1 MDKYELALEAL
12 HSLKPG
18 EKRNV
23 ALIARTYG
31 VDPSNLRKRFR
42 KVTGPKEAQYNN
54 QRLLNEGQSQAL
66 IRWINHLTEKGLPPT
81 NSMLANFARDICG
94 RKPGKNWASRWL
106 KSHSDQVISHYSTGL
121 DMDRKNADKAWKYA
135 LYFELLGRKIKQYNL
150 APEQIYNM
158 DEKGFM
164 LGIMT
169 KEKRIF
175 SRRKYEKGGHKHDI
189 PRLSRYNAR
198 LLNTFTR
205 GEISQNPIQPLQNPQ
220 SRSRYI
226 QTWQRLIY
234 YWSRVMD
241 DQLLPN
247 PLFLPTED
255 QKSTWDDQ
263 EMDKQTLAFCLEII
277 QQSVSLR
284 AFNSI
289 LVSFAAL
296 LFWIPDKK
304 QWMTVSNY
312 TSFLSQLIYNC
323 QIWILALSILEQQ
336 HYPTQDLGDII
347 VRHRDRWLLNDTK
360 GPVAELLENRL
371 YAFQI
376 AMSEVPPAQVR
387 WDREGQVI
395 TFQDVSLS
403 LLELS
408 QLIREGI
415 STAQTIFEQ
424 ELCLSSPSWPAT
436 EIPQFNLNNLMDNW
450 DATQAGASFLTDSR
464 NHAYVVPYQD
474 WLFRRVS
481 QDTVLFSTFWEL
493 GADQTWRISQK
504 MVEQY
509 EATVQRFLEALLVP
523 FFIGSGQQARR
534 TEFLGIRWRNTLLHT
549 RDLFLHDG
557 QMLFILDYHKSRH
570 RSNASRWPARFLL
583 PEVGQLVT
591 QFLILIMP
599 FRQWLQHKVQTAH
612 SRTSTPLCDYL
623 WASTTKPWSE
633 DHLTQTVIRTGEQIL
648 GKKIHIRAW
657 RQITIGIAIKKFGT
671 LASQFIEDSLDNED
685 DLTEDHSGSMA
696 AVFHYQAAHT
706 PHTGN
711 QVYGG
716 TVNFRAGLTDAGLQ
730 EFRQASETWHR
741 LIKQPSQYSTPS
753 SLKRQW
759 PTLFT
764 PQSSQP
770 ANVNTEWEWDE
781 SPSKRA
787 RSQATESTLV
797 QQFHRCHEPRQG
809 HRRWTME
816 QAQTILKRMYGPEAQ
831 YRTSNQQ
838 QALQY
843 IIQGSS
849 QVVAVLRTNEGKSLL
864 YLLPC
869 QLPGARTTVVV
880 LPLLVLK
887 QDMLLRCQNA
897 GIEVTIWNQQD
908 ESRHLGSSPLILVSV
923 EQAVHINFRTLL
935 LRLQLANQLDR
946 VVFDECHLTL
956 TASSY
961 RKRMA
966 LLPTLRDIQC
976 QMVFLTGTL
985 PPIMMAEFERTML
998 LSRARLIRSLTTRRD
1013 LSYRV
1018 ISCPMNQD
1026 FFQFAIP
1033 WIQKERTQLDSKERA
1048 ILYCQTQAI
1057 TEEVATILECPFYH
1071 ADSGTREEKAQ
1082 TLETWRNGNPNWIV
1096 ATSAFEMGIDHP
1108 RVRLVIHL
1116 GAPSSLIDFTQ
1127 EAGRLGR
1134 DQQGGRS
1141 IILLPPSWSVSKSS
1155 RPGHA
1160 ISSDVQ
1166 AMHAVLD
1173 QPDCRVAAMSSFL
1186 DGVAVACSAPDP
1198 LCDRCHFH
1206 QENPESLSTDST
1218 TTSSSDLEENVDLD
1232 LTIGSQMRIQ
1242 QVQQESRQL
1251 QQYED
1256 FLQALRG
1263 TCVICRILP
1272 SSSADTKKHSFINC
1286 WNPYRQDFLEAK
1298 KRAQQEGKQFQGWM
1312 QRYAGCFRC
1321 YNPQAVCSQQGQ
1333 GTCLY
1338 PDLVMQACWAI
1349 YQIKAWTEG
1358 LLPGLGGE
1366 HVQSNEAAY
1375 MLWLGQKRTTFGVEG
1390 SNAAWVAYHVFQQ
1403 LLEPA
1408 KGSV

>member
-1 MDKYELALEAL
+1 MVEDPHESDSAPSDDENDADYLDHSETEDASESLHPSKRRRRSPGDASSATQEVPKTLSSESPLADQPESIPENPSPESESIPIQGFLRLRTKGTEEKEQIRYFTVVPANL
-12 HSLKPG
+12 FSLPHVSPSITSTLTTNDLPSLDTLLQ
-18 EKRNV
+18 EYHTFQTQNSV
-23 ALIARTYG
+23 SYTVNDSQHISEITPWLRT
-31 VDPSNLRKRFR
+31 
-42 KVTGPKEAQYNN
+42 TG
-54 QRLLNEGQSQAL
+54 
-66 IRWINHLTEKGLPPT
+66 IHVHLTRLDLETVGDLYRLPNHDET
-81 NSMLANFARDICG
+81 RLDLIC
-94 RKPGKNWASRWL
+94 AS
-106 KSHSDQVISHYSTGL
+106 V
-121 DMDRKNADKAWKYA
+121 DRIWRQT
-135 LYFELLGRKIKQYNL
+135 EQLLHHN
-150 APEQIYNM
+150 PV
-158 DEKGFM
+158 
-164 LGIMT
+164 
-169 KEKRIF
+169 
-175 SRRKYEKGGHKHDI
+175 SDI

-226 QTWQRLIY
+226 QTWQRLIC
-234 YWSRVMD
+234 YWSQVMD

-247 PLFLPTED
+247 PLFLPTEG
-255 QKSTWDDQ
+255 QKSTWDDVITAAKNLSHQQELEQNNDEALHQLQQ
-263 EMDKQTLAFCLEII
+263 EMDKQTLAFCLKII
-277 QQSVSLR
+277 QH
-284 AFNSI
+284 
-289 LVSFAAL
+289 
-296 LFWIPDKK
+296 
-304 QWMTVSNY
+304 NY

-336 HYPTQDLGDII
+336 NHPTQDLGDII
-347 VRHRDRWLLNDTK
+347 IRHRDRWLLNDTK

-371 YAFQI
+371 YAFRI

-408 QLIREGI
+408 RLIREGI
-415 STAQTIFEQ
+415 STAQAIFEQ
-424 ELCLSSPSWPAT
+424 ELCLSGPARPAT
-436 EIPQFNLNNLMDNW
+436 EIPQFDLSNLMDNW

-481 QDTVLFSTFWEL
+481 QDAVLFPIFWEL
-493 GADQTWRISQK
+493 GVDQTWRISPK

-509 EATVQRFLEALLVP
+509 EATIQRFLEALLVP

-570 RSNASRWPARFLL
+570 LSHLNYAL
-583 PEVGQLVT
+583 PTVVT
-591 QFLILIMP
+591 APGANYAFFHIP
-599 FRQWLQHKVQTAH
+599 
-612 SRTSTPLCDYL
+612 PLCDYL
-623 WASTTKPWSE
+623 WASTTKPWS
-633 DHLTQTVIRTGEQIL
+633 DNHLTWTVIRTGEQIL

-657 RQITIGIAIKKFGT
+657 RQITVGIAIKKFRT

-685 DLTEDHSGSMA
+685 DLIEDHNGSMA

-711 QVYGG
+711 PIYGG
-716 TVNFRAGLTDAGLQ
+716 TINFRAGLTDAGLQ
-730 EFRQASETWHR
+730 EFRQPSEIWHQ

-753 SLKRQW
+753 LLKRRL
-759 PTLFT
+759 PAVFT
-764 PQSSQP
+764 QSLQP
-770 ANVNTEWEWDE
+770 ANVNIEWEWDE
-781 SPSKRA
+781 SPSKRV
-787 RSQATESTLV
+787 RSEATESTLV
-797 QQFHRCHEPRQG
+797 QRFHRCHEPRQSQQ
-809 HRRWTME
+809 RWTME

-843 IIQGSS
+843 IIQGFS

-887 QDMLLRCQNA
+887 QDMLLRY
-897 GIEVTIWNQQD
+897 
-908 ESRHLGSSPLILVSV
+908 ESRHLGSSPLILVSA
-923 EQAVHINFRTLL
+923 EQAVHINFRTFL

-961 RKRMA
+961 RKGLA

-985 PPIMMAEFERTML
+985 PPVMMAEFEQTML
-998 LSRARLIRSLTTRRD
+998 LSQARLIRSLTTRRD
-1013 LSYRV
+1013 LSYQV
-1018 ISCPMNQD
+1018 VSCPMDQD
-1026 FFQFAIP
+1026 FFKFAIP
-1033 WIQKERTQLDSKERA
+1033 WIQQERTQLDSQERA

-1057 TEEVATILECPFYH
+1057 TEKVATILACPFYH

-1096 ATSAFEMGIDHP
+1096 ATSAFGMGIDHP

-1116 GAPSSLIDFTQ
+1116 GAPSSLIEFTQ
-1127 EAGRLGR
+1127 EVGRLGR

-1141 IILLPPSWSVSKSS
+1141 ITLLPPSWSITKSS
-1155 RPGHA
+1155 RPGHM

-1173 QPDCRVAAMSSFL
+1173 QPNCRVAAMSSFL
-1186 DGVAVACSAPDP
+1186 DGAAVACSAPDP
-1198 LCDRCHFH
+1198 LCDQCRFR
-1206 QENPESLSTDST
+1206 QENPESSSTDPT
-1218 TTSSSDLEENVDLD
+1218 TTCSPNPEENVDCD

-1242 QVQQESRQL
+1242 QIQQESQQL

-1256 FLQALRG
+1256 SLQALRG

-1272 SSSADTKKHSFINC
+1272 SSSADTKKHSFIKC
-1286 WNPYRQDFLEAK
+1286 WNPRRQDFLESK
-1298 KRAQQEGKQFQGWM
+1298 KRAQQEGKRFQGWM

-1375 MLWLGQKRTTFGVEG
+1375 MLWLGQKRATFGVEG
-1390 SNAAWVAYHVFQQ
+1390 LNAAWVAYHVFQQ